1 MISFDVQATLQ
12 CEFTI
17 ITLYGRPRWAGEVG
31 RFENHVNSVAPHN
44 LTSGAFVGGK
54 NFNQSCVNT
63 ARLSISCEGRSS
75 LIASTV
81 LSKNNRLIANE
92 ARRKINLTKATFGD
106 CVT

>member
-1 MISFDVQATLQ
+1 M
-12 CEFTI
+12 
-17 ITLYGRPRWAGEVG
+17 VG
-31 RFENHVNSVAPHN
+31 R
-44 LTSGAFVGGK
+44 GGRVRLDDLEIMLILLHHTIKRQGIRGWK

-75 LIASTV
+75 LIAS
-81 LSKNNRLIANE
+81 SKNNRLIANE